1 MRQFH
6 RLLLISAL
14 ASICASASAQT
25 PGAAPANPGAPNAAA
40 TAQPAGAAQQTAPSP
55 ATAAPQPGTSGGA
68 VPGQGQVETAPQGQT
83 GPETPSPSPAK
94 LQSGI
99 SPAPSTEALPPKSVA
114 WPFTGPFGVYD
125 RASLQRG
132 FQIYKQ
138 VCSNCHSLSRIA
150 FRNLGDPGGP
160 QFSED
165 EVKAIAASYKIPAGP
180 NDQGQTVD
188 AGGMPLTRPGTP
200 ADYFPP
206 PFPNEQAARAALNG
220 ALPPDLSLIVKARDG
235 NMNYVY
241 SILTGFGQTPPPGE
255 TIAKGLY
262 YNPYFPRHQIAMPP
276 PLTDGAVTYSD
287 GTPNNLNQEAH
298 DIVSFLAWA
307 SEPTQDARKR
317 IGFVVMLYLIGF
329 TVLLFFTYRR
339 VWHGHHDVG
348 AVGEGTGDETR
359 LSP

>member
-1 MRQFH
+1 MRHLQ

-14 ASICASASAQT
+14 ATVCAGALAQT
-25 PGAAPANPGAPNAAA
+25 PGAAQQAAPA
-40 TAQPAGAAQQTAPSP
+40 P
-55 ATAAPQPGTSGGA
+55 ATAAPEPGATGGPQPGL
-68 VPGQGQVETAPQGQT
+68 GQVETAPPAQT
-83 GPETPSPSPAK
+83 GPETQSPSPAK
-94 LQSGI
+94 LQSAI
-99 SPAPSTEALPPKSVA
+99 APAPSTEALPPKSVA
-114 WPFTGPFGVYD
+114 WSFTGPFGIYD

-160 QFSED
+160 QFSQD
-165 EVKAIAASYKIPAGP
+165 EVKAISASYKIPAGP
-180 NDQGQTVD
+180 NAQGQTVD
-188 AGGMPLTRPGTP
+188 ANGMPLTRPGTP

-235 NMNYVY
+235 HMNYVY
-241 SILTGFGQTPPPGE
+241 SILTGFGQMPPAGE
-255 TIAKGLY
+255 TVANGLY

-276 PLTDGAVTYSD
+276 PLTDGVVSFSD
-287 GTPNNLNQEAH
+287 GTPNNLDQEAH

-307 SEPTQDARKR
+307 SEPTQDSRKQA
-317 IGFVVMLYLIGF
+317 GFVVMLYLIGL
-329 TVLLFFTYRR
+329 TVLLFFAYRR
-339 VWHGHHDVG
+339 IWHGHHDAG